1 MNQSL
6 SPGVDSEAGVS
17 LSLAVA
23 GDVDNGPAVTAL
35 STTISF
41 NIKRLRSVLVLAVF
55 PTINWFNSLDKL
67 TK

>member
-6 SPGVDSEAGVS
+6 SPGVDSEARVS

-41 NIKRLRSVLVLAVF
+41 NIKKVTIRLDARCIS
-55 PTINWFNSLDKL
+55 NY
-67 TK
+67 